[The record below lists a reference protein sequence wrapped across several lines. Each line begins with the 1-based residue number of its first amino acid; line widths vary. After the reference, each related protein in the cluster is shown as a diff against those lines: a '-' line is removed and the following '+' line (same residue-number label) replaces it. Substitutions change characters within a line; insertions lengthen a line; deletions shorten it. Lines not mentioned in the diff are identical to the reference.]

1 MHTNILKFGVSKT
14 FIFYLFKYKIK
25 NCEIPLQFKMTV
37 LNYYYDYDLT
47 S

>member
-14 FIFYLFKYKIK
+14 FIFYFFKYKIQY
-25 NCEIPLQFKMTV
+25 CEIPLQFKMTV